1 MAAYNCT
8 LFLNTGFNT
17 INIPDSPAL
26 VNGMTSISVSALDIN
41 QERFLPYVRVRATWD
56 QIKNADYCKVGDFYY
71 TINSINMTS
80 QDVAEI
86 SLTPDFITSAGGPAA
101 LEILDGITNRVHVSN
116 DAFGLYGADDP
127 YMAPAYDM
135 DIDSYQ
141 VIIAANSTTFVET
154 TLSLDSMGFN
164 FENNSMQAYTA
175 YDQNDETGEKSV
187 VVPVAAYLAASTTY
201 NAEIGGGTQ
210 ALRNVKKQGL
220 FSLVD
225 SDATHVGQ
233 GMNVARSLGIENAIS
248 GQFEIPNTMFTAT
261 QVGAFVSSI
270 TGLTQDTGI
279 LGLPFI
285 YGTANNN
292 RVWYGSQSSYTLVSA
307 AGNTLTAKPEEI
319 YSSGAT
325 VPTVRRI
332 VDPRRTG
339 KPYYRFMPLNGNS
352 GNYDFFRGCVAG
364 NPWDS
369 VPLVLTEK
377 SGGLLDR
384 ANYSASLARRD
395 LADTYEQTAYDWNRG
410 LNMIGIGAKTIAGS
424 GIGSAG
430 VMGANGL
437 AGAKAGFNQF
447 GSGIA
452 GIGNFELG
460 HMAYQETSA
469 LERQLEKSQFQIS
482 QNVNVPDVKFPMT
495 PDLMNEVLHNG
506 FMVFRNKYKAQDIA
520 RIDKILTAFGYKFV
534 KVLETSDFTNRQK
547 FNYVEG
553 SITVGGNLPRWWCNG
568 ISAQIAG
575 GVRVWH
581 IKPTHTAYSSNPIA

>member
-17 INIPDSPAL
+17 INIPDSPTL
-26 VNGMTSISVSALDIN
+26 VNGMTSISVPALDIN

-101 LEILDGITNRVHVSN
+101 LEILDGLTNRVHVSN

-127 YMAPAYDM
+127 YMSPAYDM

-279 LGLPFI
+279 MGLPFI
-285 YGTANNN
+285 YGSANNN

-319 YSSGAT
+319 YSAGAT

-364 NPWDS
+364 NQWDS

-384 ANYSASLARRD
+384 ANYAASLARRD
-395 LADTYEQTAYDWNRG
+395 LADTYEEVGYDIGKVANIA
-410 LNMIGIGAKTIAGS
+410 NMAGQS
-424 GIGSAG
+424 LGGMLTG
-430 VMGANGL
+430 GP
-437 AGAKAGFNQF
+437 AKAIG
-447 GSGIA
+447 GALGGIA
-452 GIGNFELG
+452 GAAALEMQ
-460 HMAYQETSA
+460 HMQYQDTQA
-469 LERQLEKSQFQIS
+469 LERQIEKSQFQIS
-482 QNVNVPDVKFPMT
+482 QNVNVPDVKFPMS

-506 FMVFRNKYKAQDIA
+506 FMVFRNKYKPQDIA
-520 RIDKILTAFGYKFV
+520 RIDKILTAFGYKHT
-534 KVLETSDFTNRQK
+534 KVLEASDFTNRQK
-547 FNYVEG
+547 FNYVSG

>member
-26 VNGMTSISVSALDIN
+26 VNGMSSISVPALDIN
-41 QERFLPYVRVRATWD
+41 QERFLPSVRVRATWTQVKD
-56 QIKNADYCKVGDFYY
+56 ADYCKVGDFYY
-71 TINSINMTS
+71 TINSITMTS

-86 SLTPDFITSAGGPAA
+86 SLTPDYITSAGGPAA
-101 LEILDGITNRVHVSN
+101 LEILDGLTNRVHVS
-116 DAFGLYGADDP
+116 DDSFGLYGGNDP
-127 YMAPAYDM
+127 YMNPAYDM

-141 VIIAANSTTFVET
+141 VIIAASSTTFVET
-154 TLSLDSMGFN
+154 TLSLDSLGFN
-164 FENNSMQAYTA
+164 FENNSLQAYTA
-175 YDQNDETGEKSV
+175 YDQNDETGEKHV
-187 VVPVAAYLAASTTY
+187 VVPVAAYLQASTSY
-201 NAEIGGGTQ
+201 SAQIGGASQ

-220 FSLVD
+220 YTLTD
-225 SDATHVGQ
+225 SDTGHVGK

-248 GQFEIPNTMFTAT
+248 GQFEIPNTMFTMT
-261 QVGAFVSSI
+261 QVGDFVTTI
-270 TGLTQDTGI
+270 TGVTQDTGI
-279 LGLPFI
+279 LGLPFV
-285 YGTANNN
+285 YGSANNN
-292 RVWYGSQSSYTLVSA
+292 RVWYGSQSAYTLVSA
-307 AGNTLTAKPEEI
+307 AGNTLSAKPEEI
-319 YSSGAT
+319 YSAGAT

-352 GNYDFFRGCVAG
+352 GTYDFFRGAVAG

-369 VPLVLTEK
+369 VPMVLTEK

-384 ANYSASLARRD
+384 ANYAASVARRD
-395 LADTYEQTAYDWNRG
+395 LADVYEETGYNWNKGVNLVGSAFKNTVAG
-410 LNMIGIGAKTIAGS
+410 LSGQGNMGIGG
-424 GIGSAG
+424 
-430 VMGANGL
+430 
-437 AGAKAGFNQF
+437 
-447 GSGIA
+447 GIA

-469 LERQLEKSQFQIS
+469 QERAIEKAQFQIQ
-482 QNVNVPDVKFPMT
+482 QNVNVPDVKFPYT

-520 RIDKILTAFGYKFV
+520 RIDKILTAFGYKYV
-534 KVLETSDFTNRQK
+534 KVLEASDFSNRQK

-553 SITVGGNLPRWWCNG
+553 SITVGNLPKWWADG
-568 ISAQIAG
+568 ISSQITG